1 MERYSRMKWKT
12 KHIISAYQAS
22 FWQLNNV
29 WNLSQVSKIS
39 LTQPFSYSLN
49 VTGHQWISKISE
61 LNFLVV
67 MFSGR

>member
-12 KHIISAYQAS
+12 KRIISAYQAS

-39 LTQPFSYSLN
+39 LPQPFSYSLN
-49 VTGHQWISKISE
+49 VTGYQWISKISE